1 MSTITNAKAI
11 QKKSKS
17 HTVTPTGLDAFTVVS
32 GSSGSEYEVRVTLHG
47 GYCSCEWGGYR
58 SRADK
63 RSGCSHVTAAYNFI
77 AAESN
82 RTVSV
87 WASPED
93 AKRQRRPAL
102 NIGDGVH
109 ITARLKP
116 APILWVIQAQT
127 QDTIRILE
135 TV

>member
-1 MSTITNAKAI
+1 MPTITNAKAI

-17 HTVTPTGLDAFTVVS
+17 HTITPTGPDTYTVTS
-32 GSSGSEYEVRVTLHG
+32 GASGSEYQVRVTDNG
-47 GYCSCEWGGYR
+47 GYCSCEWAKYR
-58 SRADK
+58 PQADG
-63 RSGCSHVTAAYNFI
+63 RSGCSHVTAVYNFI

-87 WASPED
+87 WASVDD
-93 AKRQRRPAL
+93 AKRQRKPAL
-102 NIGDGVH
+102 NIGDGVTL
-109 ITARLKP
+109 TARLKP